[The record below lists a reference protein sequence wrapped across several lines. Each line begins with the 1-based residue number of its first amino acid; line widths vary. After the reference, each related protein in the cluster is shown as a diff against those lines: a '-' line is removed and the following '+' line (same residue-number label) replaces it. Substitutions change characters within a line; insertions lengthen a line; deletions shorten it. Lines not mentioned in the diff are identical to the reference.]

1 MQKSRR
7 VLALAVLSFLSCLVL
22 HAQITGEL
30 RGTVSDPT
38 GAAIPKATVT
48 LTNLE
53 TKQTRT
59 QTASSDGGFSF
70 NLLGI
75 GRYEVEAV
83 APGFSSEKAQAEVRT
98 GETSSVAFKLN
109 VGQVT
114 EALQVSDAVAQVDTE
129 NSQLQTS
136 FTGQAIQEI
145 PVGRNANLFVLGVPG
160 VAPVSANNPFLGS
173 GSFNANGGRGRGN
186 NVMVDGITATDV
198 SVTGTGGATGPL
210 NFSSIKEVKIIT
222 NDFNAEYGRNS
233 SSQVLYI
240 TKGGTNELHGEVY
253 EYLQN
258 DQLNARAFFDR
269 SGKPAIVRQNQY
281 GFEVGGPV
289 FIPKLFDGRNKL
301 FWHVDFEQLKR
312 RGVSAPVIANLPT
325 PAQLATITDPTS
337 LAIANQY
344 KLPSSPTGT
353 APFSAPATTNTW
365 EVAER
370 GDVIISKKDTMWARY
385 GVFDSVANSAGNTF
399 ISSNLPYFGAASANH
414 PREASL
420 AETHVFGSTMV
431 NEFRFGF
438 GQSKPSFPIQTPYPL
453 GPAIVFAD
461 GSVTGLG
468 VSNILPQGREQRT
481 YQYTDNFTITWHS
494 HNIKTGF
501 EWYHLE
507 ADSFFDSNVRSTLT
521 FATFAAFAAGQPSTY
536 TQQFGN
542 SVRANRVENAFG
554 FVQDDWKIAHN
565 LTLNIGVRLE
575 FAGGPTEA
583 NGLIS
588 NLNLNNNTAFGAAGA
603 GPLGLLEAGK
613 PSFHSNYNPAP
624 RIGFAYQPFGDQKTV
639 IRGGYGIAYDFVF
652 LNPIT
657 NQRFLPPLIY
667 AASLTG
673 VGSFTGANSYANFY
687 AGTAALQASTASQVG
702 SLSTTVKNFGAISPA
717 IAQNLANPQVQQWSL
732 GAERQLMKDMVL
744 KVTYVGTKGTYLPRT
759 APINLLAA
767 ANQPAPATSFA
778 DQTARL
784 SQFTAATAALN
795 GNSTT
800 FSNRYDPRYN
810 AVNYVESSANS
821 SYNSLQIELQKRLG
835 AHFFA
840 NVAYTWAHSI
850 DDNSDVLGVLAN
862 DTAAQQNP
870 NDNRNNRSSSQ
881 FDLRHTLSVTHTW
894 EEPFFLHSKNLFART
909 LLGGWAFAGIS
920 SWHSGFPVNIFA
932 GSTVGGLTDPLQ
944 YLGSGNNVDR
954 PNVAA
959 GITNFNPQPA
969 GSAGAPSGTSIVNG
983 VAISTYAQSL
993 GLSQPL
999 LGNYG
1004 TLGRNVLRL
1013 NGQTE
1018 FDMNMYKNFHFS
1030 ERVYFQLRGEFY
1042 NMFNNHAF
1050 QSMTS
1055 SNITST
1061 SFGQYNAVSQNARTG
1076 QVAARIV
1083 F

>member
-1 MQKSRR
+1 MQKARGFS
-7 VLALAVLSFLSCLVL
+7 ALAVVFFLGCLVL
-22 HAQITGEL
+22 QAQITGEL

-38 GAAIPKATVT
+38 GGAIPKATVT

-53 TKQTRT
+53 TRQTRT
-59 QTASSDGGFSF
+59 LSASSEGEFSF

-75 GRYEVEAV
+75 GSYEVEAV
-83 APGFSSEKAQAEVRT
+83 AAGFSPEKAQAQVRT
-98 GETSSVAFKLN
+98 GETSTVAFKLSL
-109 VGQVT
+109 GQQSQALLVT
-114 EALQVSDAVAQVDTE
+114 DAVAQVDTE

-136 FTGQAIQEI
+136 FTGVAIQEI

-160 VAPVSANNPFLGS
+160 IAPVSANNSFLGS

-186 NVMVDGITATDV
+186 NIMVDGITATDV
-198 SVTGTGGATGPL
+198 STTGTGNVTGPL

-222 NDFNAEYGRNS
+222 NNFDAEYGRNS

-240 TKGGTNELHGEVY
+240 TKGGTNDLHGEVY

-258 DQLNARAFFDR
+258 DKLNARAFFDR
-269 SGKPAIVRQNQY
+269 SGKPVIVRQNQY

-301 FWHVDFEQLKR
+301 FWHVDYEGLKR

-353 APFSAPATTNTW
+353 APFSAPNTTNTW

-370 GDVIISKKDTMWARY
+370 GDVVIGKNDTLWARY
-385 GVFDSVANSAGNTF
+385 GVYNTLSNSAGNTF
-399 ISSNLPYFGAASANH
+399 LGSNLPYFGAANANH

-420 AETHVFGSTMV
+420 AETHVLGSTMV

-453 GPAIVFAD
+453 GPAIAFAD

-468 VSNILPQGREQRT
+468 VSSNLPQGREQRT
-481 YQYTDNFTITWHS
+481 YQYTDNFTITRGA
-494 HNIKTGF
+494 HNIKAGF

-507 ADSFFDSNVRSTLT
+507 ADSFLDNNVRSTLT
-521 FATFAAFAAGQPSTY
+521 FATFAAFAAGQPSSY
-536 TQQFGN
+536 LQDFGT
-542 SVRANRVENAFG
+542 SARANRVENAFG
-554 FVQDDWKIAHN
+554 FIQDDWKVTRN
-565 LTLNIGVRLE
+565 LTLNLGVRLE

-588 NLNLNNNTAFGAAGA
+588 NLNLNNQTAFGAAGA

-613 PSFHSNYNPAP
+613 PSFHSNWNPAP
-624 RIGFAYQPFGDQKTV
+624 RIGFAYQPFGDLKTV
-639 IRGGYGIAYDFVF
+639 IRGGYGVAYDFVF

-667 AASLTG
+667 AASLAG

-687 AGTAALQASTASQVG
+687 AGTAALQTSTASQVG

-717 IAQNLANPQVQQWSL
+717 IAQNLASPQVQQWSL
-732 GAERQLMKDMVL
+732 GAERQLMNNMVL

-759 APINLLAA
+759 HPINLL
-767 ANQPAPATSFA
+767 ANQPAPATSLA

-784 SQFTAATAALN
+784 SQFTSATQGLN

-800 FSNRYDPRYN
+800 FSNRLDPRYN

-821 SYNSLQIELQKRLG
+821 SYNSLQVELHKRFG
-835 AHFFA
+835 THFFA
-840 NVAYTWAHSI
+840 NLAYTWAHSI
-850 DDNSDVLGVLAN
+850 DDNSDVLGVLLD

-870 NDNRNNRSSSQ
+870 NDNRNNRASSQ
-881 FDLRHTLSVTHTW
+881 FDLRHTLSVTHTL
-894 EEPFFLHSKNLFART
+894 EEPFFLHSHNFLART
-909 LLGGWAFAGIS
+909 LLGGWAFAGIT

-944 YLGSGNNVDR
+944 YLGTGNNVDR
-954 PNVAA
+954 PNVA
-959 GITNFNPQPA
+959 GPIVNFNPQPA
-969 GSAGAPSGTSIVNG
+969 GSAGAPSN
-983 VAISTYAQSL
+983 YAQSL

-1018 FDMNMYKNFHFS
+1018 FDMNMYKNFHVS

-1042 NMFNNHAF
+1042 NLFNNHAF
-1050 QSMTS
+1050 QTMTS
-1055 SNITST
+1055 SLITSPF
-1061 SFGQYNAVSQNARTG
+1061 FGQYNAVSQNARTG
-1076 QVAARIV
+1076 TVAARIV

>member
-1 MQKSRR
+1 MHKSRR
-7 VLALAVLSFLSCLVL
+7 VSALALLSLSACLL
-22 HAQITGEL
+22 QAQITGEL

-38 GAAIPKATVT
+38 GAAIPKTTIT

-53 TKQTRT
+53 TRQVRT
-59 QTASSDGGFSF
+59 QTASSEGEFSF
-70 NLLGI
+70 DLLGV
-75 GRYEVEAV
+75 GSYEVEAM
-83 APGFSSEKAQAEVRT
+83 AAGFNPEKTQAEVRT
-98 GETSSVAFKLN
+98 GETSSVSFKLK

-145 PVGRNANLFVLGVPG
+145 PVSRNANLFVLGVPG
-160 VAPVSANNPFLGS
+160 VAPVSVNNPFLGS
-173 GSFNANGGRGRGN
+173 GSFNSNGGRGRGN
-186 NVMVDGITATDV
+186 NIMVDGITATDV
-198 SVTGTGGATGPL
+198 STTGTGNVTGPL

-222 NDFNAEYGRNS
+222 NNFDAEYGRDS

-240 TKGGTNELHGEVY
+240 TKAGTNQLHGELY

-258 DQLNARAFFDR
+258 DKLNARAFFDR
-269 SGKPAIVRQNQY
+269 TGKPVVVRQNQY

-301 FWHVDFEQLKR
+301 FWHVDYEGFKR

-353 APFSAPATTNTW
+353 TPFSASNTTDTW

-370 GDVIISKKDTMWARY
+370 GDVILGKKDTLWARY
-385 GVFDSVANSAGNTF
+385 GVFNTLANSAGNTF
-399 ISSNLPYFGAASANH
+399 ITSNLPYFGAANANH

-438 GQSKPSFPIQTPYPL
+438 GQSNPSFPIQTPYPL

-468 VSNILPQGREQRT
+468 VSSILPQGREQRT
-481 YQYTDNFTITWHS
+481 YQYTDNFSITRGS
-494 HNIKTGF
+494 HNIKAGF
-501 EWYHLE
+501 EWYHLA
-507 ADSFFDSNVRSTLT
+507 ADSYLDSNVRSTLT

-536 TQQFGN
+536 TQDVGN
-542 SVRANRVENAFG
+542 SFRANRVENAFG
-554 FVQDDWKIAHN
+554 FVQDDWKATRN
-565 LTLNIGVRLE
+565 LTLNLGVRLE

-588 NLNLNNNTAFGAAGA
+588 NLNLTNQTAFGAAGS
-603 GPLGLLEAGK
+603 GPLGLLETGK

-624 RIGFAYQPFGDQKTV
+624 RIGLAYQPFGDLKTI

-667 AASLTG
+667 AASLSG
-673 VGSFTGANSYANFY
+673 VSSFTGANSYADFY
-687 AGTAALQASTASQVG
+687 AGTAALQTSTASQVG
-702 SLSTTVKNFGAISPA
+702 SLSTTAKNFGAISPA
-717 IAQNLANPQVQQWSL
+717 IAQNLANPQVQQWSF
-732 GAERQLMKDMVL
+732 GVERQLMNNMVL

-759 APINLLAA
+759 RPINLLA
-767 ANQPAPATSFA
+767 NPPAPATSFA
-778 DQTARL
+778 DETARL
-784 SQFTAATAALN
+784 SQFTTANAGLS
-795 GNSTT
+795 GNATT
-800 FSNRYDPRYN
+800 FSDRYDPRYN

-821 SYNSLQIELQKRLG
+821 SYNSLQVELQKRFSS
-835 AHFFA
+835 HFFA
-840 NVAYTWAHSI
+840 NLAYTWAHSL

-870 NDNRNNRSSSQ
+870 NDNRNNRASSQ

-894 EEPFFLHSKNLFART
+894 EEPFFLSSKNVLART
-909 LLGGWAFAGIS
+909 LLGGWAFAGITS
-920 SWHSGFPVNIFA
+920 YHTGFPVNIFA

-944 YLGSGNNVDR
+944 YLGTGNNVDR
-954 PNVAA
+954 PNVAGSIA
-959 GITNFNPQPA
+959 NFNPQPA
-969 GSAGAPSGTSIVNG
+969 GSAGAPTGTSILNG

-1013 NGQTE
+1013 NGQFE
-1018 FDMNMYKNFHFS
+1018 ADWNMYKNFHVS

-1042 NMFNNHAF
+1042 NLFNNHAF

-1055 SNITST
+1055 SSITSPA
-1061 SFGQYNAVSQNARTG
+1061 FGQYNAVSQNARTG